1 MRKKGNRW
9 ENCHENGVSGNSARI
24 GIDATGSSITPI
36 LRGYTLITLVTK
48 LAAHCEQQEE

>member
-36 LRGYTLITLVTK
+36 LRG
-48 LAAHCEQQEE
+48 